1 MNTNLIFSL
10 GKNIREKIDSSITSS
25 FLTSRIIFLP
35 SVEKVTRDLRSPRI
49 IFLASLFSSL
59 RSENT
64 HCVRIEKVTRLVNSP
79 RMTVVIKHKTKSEYI
94 HFDPNTN
101 EYLIRKRMIG
111 SAIFLREVA
120 LIFMKATG
128 LGQEWGL
135 ITVRSPRYKNVPKWS
150 EKEIY
155 DALYLN

>member
-1 MNTNLIFSL
+1 
-10 GKNIREKIDSSITSS
+10 
-25 FLTSRIIFLP
+25 
-35 SVEKVTRDLRSPRI
+35 
-49 IFLASLFSSL
+49 
-59 RSENT
+59 
-64 HCVRIEKVTRLVNSP
+64 
-79 RMTVVIKHKTKSEYI
+79 MTVVIKHKTKSEYI

-128 LGQEWGL
+128 LDQEWGL